1 MMRKAVRRVAA
12 MDRREVGWRAAAAAR
27 VAIERAR
34 FALAPPRWNRR
45 ALAPRLLAPIDRIG
59 VMLRRRRFEEAHRE
73 LSRHFARRTPCF
85 VVGPGQRAQL
95 AERIARLFPAARD
108 EAARRGDRVLF
119 GAYDLLGYRGLRFDE
134 SGSFA
139 WNGDPVHDRRAP
151 RGFWATVPYLNASS
165 GDHKIIW
172 ELNRHQHWLVLGRAL
187 WLTGDRKYRDRCV
200 AELASWMEANP
211 PLDGINWASMLELA
225 FRSLSWVWALH
236 LFADPEADDRTPWVI
251 DLLLGVDRQ
260 LAHVERNLSLYFSP
274 NTHLL
279 GEALALY
286 VCGRALP
293 ELAASGRRA
302 DVGRRILL
310 AEIGRQ
316 IAGDGGHCERS
327 THYHRYA
334 LDFYLLASAIAR
346 ITHDPVA
353 GLFDRTVER
362 LAAAARLL
370 ADDRGRLPHLGDDDG
385 GMLLP
390 MTGRDP
396 LDVRDSLATASALLG
411 REDLAIDG
419 PHEETSWLLANPIF
433 THRSESQISNP
444 KSLPSGSL
452 PETGYFVSRWSD
464 GTHIVIDGGAHGFQ
478 NGGHAHADALSVA
491 VRASGVPLLVDPG
504 TACYT
509 IDAEQRDRFRS
520 SAMHNTVTIDGRSQ
534 STPKG
539 PFHWSRTADA
549 SVARWRVTD
558 AFDYF
563 DGWHGG
569 YDGVVH
575 RRHVLA
581 LHEDLLIVADLVD
594 GSGVHEAAAHWHLH
608 PRWTATIARRSI
620 VLSGP
625 RLIRAFATR
634 GETRLF
640 NADGTTGLGW
650 MSPVYGRVDPAT
662 TIRVSCE
669 AEAPFWMATVFDF
682 SAAQDVDTVDAVPVW
697 AEAGTLARS
706 VGLRISRASS
716 IDYLLIVEP
725 ESSRV
730 RTTWRIAEFETDA
743 HMLFVRTASER
754 QAAWV
759 AIVDGSMVRGAGRGG
774 PRIALPDPA
783 AALHLDV
790 SAHADPGHIAF
801 EPGTKNIEPRT

>member
-1 MMRKAVRRVAA
+1 
-12 MDRREVGWRAAAAAR
+12 MDHRELGWRAAEFAR
-27 VAIERAR
+27 VTIEHAC
-34 FALAPPRWNRR
+34 FALAPPRWNRP
-45 ALAPRLLAPIDRIG
+45 ALATRLLAPLDRAG
-59 VMLRRRRFEEAHRE
+59 VMLRRRRFDDAHRE
-73 LSRHFARRTPCF
+73 LSGHFARRAACF
-85 VVGPGQRAQL
+85 VVAPGQRPQL
-95 AERIARLFPAARD
+95 AERIARLFPSARE

-119 GAYDLLGYRGLRFDE
+119 GAYDLLGYRDLRFDE

-139 WNGDPVHDRRAP
+139 WDSDPVHDRRAP
-151 RGFWATVPYLNASS
+151 RGFWSTVPYLDASS

-172 ELNRHQHWLVLGRAL
+172 ELNRHQHWILLGRAF
-187 WLTGDRKYRDRCV
+187 WLTGERKYRDRFV

-211 PLDGINWASMLELA
+211 PLDGVNWASMLELA
-225 FRSLSWVWALH
+225 FRSLSWLWALH
-236 LFADPEADDRTPWVI
+236 LFADAGVDDRTPWTV

-260 LAHVERNLSLYFSP
+260 LAHIERHLSLYFSP

-293 ELAASGRRA
+293 QLAASRRRA
-302 DVGRRILL
+302 DTGRRILL

-316 IAGDGGHCERS
+316 IAADGGHCERS
-327 THYHRYA
+327 AHYHRYA

-362 LAAAARLL
+362 LASAARLL

-385 GMLLP
+385 GMMLP
-390 MTGRDP
+390 ITGRDP

-411 REDLAIDG
+411 RGDLAIDG
-419 PHEETSWLLANPIF
+419 PHEETSWLLANPLF
-433 THRSESQISNP
+433 TNHHESRIPNP
-444 KSLPSGSL
+444 RPLPSGSL
-452 PETGYFVSRWSD
+452 PDTGYFVSRWSD
-464 GTHIVIDGGAHGFQ
+464 GTHVVIDGGTHGFQ
-478 NGGHAHADALSVA
+478 NGGHAHADALSIA

-509 IDAEQRDRFRS
+509 IDADCRDRFRS

-534 STPKG
+534 STPAG

-549 SVARWRVTD
+549 SVARWRVNH

-563 DGWHGG
+563 DGSHAG
-569 YDGVVH
+569 YESLVH

-594 GSGVHEAAAHWHLH
+594 GSGSHEAAVHWHLH
-608 PRWTATIARRSI
+608 PLWTAAAGHRTV

-625 RLIRAFATR
+625 RRLRAFATR
-634 GETRLF
+634 GEIRLF
-640 NADGTTGLGW
+640 KGDSATGLGW
-650 MSPVYGRVDPAT
+650 MSPVYGRVDPAP
-662 TIRVSCE
+662 TIRVTCE
-669 AEAPFWMATVFDF
+669 AEAPFWMATVFDL
-682 SAAQDVDTVDAVPVW
+682 STKEDVEAVDAVPVW

-716 IDYLLIVEP
+716 IDYLLIAEP
-725 ESSRV
+725 EASRAP
-730 RTTWRIAEFETDA
+730 TTWRIAEFETDA

-754 QAAWV
+754 QASCV

-774 PRIALPDPA
+774 LRIALPDPV
-783 AALHLDV
+783 AALHLDL
-790 SAHADPGHIAF
+790 SAHADPERVAL
-801 EPGTKNIEPRT
+801 NREPRT